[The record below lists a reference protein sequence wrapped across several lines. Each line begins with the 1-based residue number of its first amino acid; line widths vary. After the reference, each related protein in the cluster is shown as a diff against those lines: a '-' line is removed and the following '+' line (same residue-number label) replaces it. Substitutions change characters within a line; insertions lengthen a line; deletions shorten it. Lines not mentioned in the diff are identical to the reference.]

1 MKKKLVSMILC
12 VAMVATMAV
21 GCGSGA
27 KNSGS
32 SNNDKVA
39 DATTEVSDAAVEE
52 RNLWF
57 QMEITVNIQSDFV
70 V

>member
-27 KNSGS
+27 KKSGS
-32 SNNDKVA
+32 SNNDKLFYLC
-39 DATTEVSDAAVEE
+39 SS
-52 RNLWF
+52 
-57 QMEITVNIQSDFV
+57 IPDFF
-70 V
+70 

>member
-27 KNSGS
+27 KNSR
-32 SNNDKVA
+32 A
-39 DATTEVSDAAVEE
+39 AATMT
-52 RNLWF
+52 RW
-57 QMEITVNIQSDFV
+57 QMQRQKFPMRL
-70 V
+70 

>member
-1 MKKKLVSMILC
+1 MIYEINAHLKTKRRRKIMKKKLVSMILC

-32 SNNDKVA
+32 SNA
-39 DATTEVSDAAVEE
+39 
-52 RNLWF
+52 
-57 QMEITVNIQSDFV
+57 
-70 V
+70 

>member
-39 DATTEVSDAAVEE
+39 DATTEVSD
-52 RNLWF
+52 
-57 QMEITVNIQSDFV
+57 FV

>member
-27 KNSGS
+27 KNNDRSFRCACRGNEIYGS
-32 SNNDKVA
+32 
-39 DATTEVSDAAVEE
+39 
-52 RNLWF
+52 RWRL
-57 QMEITVNIQSDFV
+57 Q
-70 V
+70 

>member
-27 KNSGS
+27 K
-32 SNNDKVA
+32 KQ
-39 DATTEVSDAAVEE
+39 
-52 RNLWF
+52 R
-57 QMEITVNIQSDFV
+57 QQQQ
-70 V
+70 